1 MSDNTNPMSAV
12 SPRHFPDMPVHR
24 PEHQE
29 GAVARL
35 IEQQTAKVPSDWFLV
50 AALAAMCA
58 SLAFDVRGNVR
69 LSRFVGMW
77 PTPLLTM
84 GLYNKIVKMLGP
96 R

>member
-50 AALAAMCA
+50 AALA
-58 SLAFDVRGNVR
+58 FDVRGNVR